1 MLDRRRRF
9 FFELICLIGLVGYL
23 ACAKPAPPTPEARS
37 TWAHQVLAGMSL
49 EEKVGQMILGR
60 SDGRF
65 LNENDP
71 DFKGLVEAVQS
82 GRIGG
87 VVFFQGD
94 PFGTAAIANRLQ
106 DEAPLP
112 LLMASDYEWGAAFRV
127 EGATRFPSAM
137 AVAAGGDEED
147 AAFQAEVTAREARA
161 MGIHLLLAPVVDL
174 NTHPANSVISRR
186 SFGEDPERVGR
197 LASAFIRRAQEKGV
211 LATIKHFPGHG
222 ATAADS
228 HLTLPVVRVDRKRL
242 DEVELSPFQAGIE
255 AGVAA
260 VMVAH
265 IAVPAI
271 DGRSDRPATFSRE
284 IVEGVL
290 KGEMGF
296 DGLVVSDALDMGGA
310 RERWWGG
317 EVAVSAVDAGCDLLL
332 VPPDPRLAWD
342 ALCRAVRRGEIAPER
357 IDRSVLKILEAKA
370 RLNLHQKRIVD
381 LRDIPRRV
389 GDPRFRQRVQKIA
402 DRSITLLAPHSGVL
416 PLRDGDPPL
425 RILLMSYTLDG
436 DRRVDPSVLLEELEA
451 RTEHVSYLPLTPA
464 AVQSRAPE
472 ILRLANASDVVV
484 LASFRR
490 SRSAWGRGRLSAD
503 LVSVTSDLIDAG
515 ESLVGV
521 GLGNPHGLTDL
532 PGADALLAAYD
543 DSPASQRAV
552 AKALF
557 GEIAIT
563 GRLPVSLSERYP
575 AGHGIDLPGRQLE
588 LVGAESPGDV
598 GFSRKG
604 LANVERV
611 IRDAVKAKAFPGA
624 VAVVGRRGNLVLET
638 TIGRLSYERDAP
650 PVRLDTLYDLASM
663 TKVVATTTLAMILSE
678 RGELVLERPVSDY
691 IPEFGGGDKDRVTVA
706 DLLAHSGGLLWWKT
720 FFKDYGSLAPGE
732 AIEKTLAE
740 IYRMP
745 LDYEPRSKT
754 VYSDLGILLLG
765 QILER
770 VSGRSLEDLIR
781 EEVLQPLGMTETMF
795 NPPPSLRSR
804 IAPTEVD
811 PWRGRLVHG
820 EVHDENAFALGG
832 VAPHAGLF
840 STGADLARFA
850 QMMLNGGIYGDR
862 RILKHSTIERFTH
875 RAELVSESS
884 RALGWDTPSGQ
895 SSSGR
900 YFSKNSFGHTGFTG
914 TSIWIDPEREV
925 FAILLTNRVHPTRDN
940 QQIREVRPAFYDAVM
955 KAIVDVEIKAR
966 EP

>member
-1 MLDRRRRF
+1 
-9 FFELICLIGLVGYL
+9 
-23 ACAKPAPPTPEARS
+23 
-37 TWAHQVLAGMSL
+37 MSL
-49 EEKVGQMILGR
+49 EEKVGQMILAR
-60 SDGRF
+60 SDGTF

-71 DFKGLVEAVQS
+71 DFKGLLEAVRS

-94 PFGTAAIANRLQ
+94 PYATAAIANRLQ
-106 DEAPLP
+106 DEARLP

-137 AVAAGGDEED
+137 AVAAGGGEED

-161 MGIHLLLAPVVDL
+161 MGIHLVLAPVVDL
-174 NTHPANSVISRR
+174 NTNPANSVISRR

-197 LASAFIRRAQEKGV
+197 LASAFIRRAQEKGI
-211 LATIKHFPGHG
+211 LTTLKHFPGHG

-228 HLTLPVVRVDRKRL
+228 HLTLPLVQADRKHL
-242 DEVELSPFQAGIE
+242 DEVELAPFQAGIE

-271 DGRSDRPATFSRE
+271 DGRSDRPATFSQE
-284 IVEGVL
+284 IIEGVL
-290 KGEMGF
+290 RDEMGF
-296 DGLVVSDALDMGGA
+296 DGLVASDALDMGGA

-317 EVAVSAVDAGCDLLL
+317 EVAVAAVKAGCDLLL

-342 ALCRAVRRGEIAPER
+342 AVCRAVRRGEIASER
-357 IDRSVLKILEAKA
+357 IDRSVLKILDAKA
-370 RLNLHQKRIVD
+370 RLNLHRERIVD

-389 GDPRFRQRVQKIA
+389 GDPRFQQRVQQIA
-402 DRSITLLAPHSGVL
+402 NRSITLVDHRPGVL
-416 PLRDGDPPL
+416 PLRDGGPPQ
-425 RILLMSYTLDG
+425 RILLVSYVLDG
-436 DRRVDPSVLLEELEA
+436 DRRVDPSVLVEELEA
-451 RTEHVSYLPLTPA
+451 RTEHLSYLPLTPA

-472 ILRLANASDVVV
+472 LLRLANASDVVV

-490 SRSAWGRGRLSAD
+490 SRSAWGHRGLSSD
-503 LVSVTSDLIDAG
+503 LVSLMSDLIG
-515 ESLVGV
+515 GGKSVIGV
-521 GLGNPHGLTDL
+521 GLGNPQGLTDL
-532 PGADALLAAYD
+532 QEAGALLAAYD

-557 GEIAIT
+557 GEIAIA

-575 AGHGIDLPGRQLE
+575 AGHGIDLPGRSLE
-588 LVGAESPGDV
+588 LVDADSPVEG
-598 GFSRKG
+598 GFSSEG
-604 LANVERV
+604 LDNVRRV
-611 IRDAVKAKAFPGA
+611 VHEAVKSKAFPGA
-624 VAVVGRRGNLVLET
+624 VAVVGRRGKLVLEKAF
-638 TIGRLSYERDAP
+638 GHVSYEKDAP
-650 PVRLDTLYDLASM
+650 AVRSNTLYDLASM

-678 RGELVLERPVSDY
+678 RGELVLERPVRDY
-691 IPEFGGGDKDRVTVA
+691 IPEFAGGDKDRVLFA

-720 FFKDYGSLAPGE
+720 FFKDYGDLAPQE
-732 AIEKTLAE
+732 AAEKTMAE
-740 IYRMP
+740 IVRMP
-745 LDYEPRSKT
+745 LDYERRSKT

-765 QILER
+765 EILAR
-770 VSGRSLEDLIR
+770 VSGRRLEDLTR
-781 EEVLQPLGMTETMF
+781 EEVLEPLGMTETMF

-811 PWRGRLVHG
+811 PWRARLIHG

-840 STGADLARFA
+840 STGGDLARFA

-862 RILKHSTIERFTH
+862 RILKHSTIERFTR
-875 RAELVSESS
+875 RAERVPESS

-900 YFSKNSFGHTGFTG
+900 YFSTTSFGHTGFTG
-914 TSIWIDPEREV
+914 TSIWIDPEREI

-940 QQIREVRPAFYDAVM
+940 QQIRELRPAFYDAVM
-955 KAIVDVEIKAR
+955 EAIVDVEIKAR